1 MGPLFTFAYLAYML
15 ASPVSWFPDLAA
27 TNVQMYIVLIALLAT
42 VPKVRTE
49 GAFRHTPQMTVAA
62 VLFVW
67 LLCSPLTHLWFG
79 GVLKAFAEQFPL
91 LVLLFLLRIN
101 CARAVSRRRL
111 VMGLVLLMTALTA
124 VGIYQYQVNP
134 DVPDNKFVLRY
145 SVGDME
151 NTHVIY
157 RLKGQGLLDDPND
170 FAQILLICAMLSTLF
185 WSDSKLLNLIR
196 VIVPFCILFY
206 GVFQTH
212 SRGALVA
219 IAAAIA
225 SSLRRKL
232 KLWGSVLVAVLVVG
246 GLLAVNFTGGREVSV
261 EGGKDRL
268 DIWSDGLGLLKQTY
282 FMGETYGQFSEQ
294 IGITAH
300 NSVLLV
306 AAELGLLGL
315 ILFVALWVLSFI
327 QVNRI
332 RVAASGAAPELP
344 VLRESRALELALV
357 AFVTTSWFLSRA
369 FTAAPFMLIGLVAGF
384 VAEQG
389 ERSDKLELTP
399 RWPVWLRTSILISM
413 AALAVIWAM
422 VRFRGV

>member
-1 MGPLFTFAYLAYML
+1 MGPLFTFAYVAYML
-15 ASPVSWFPDLAA
+15 VSPVSWFPDLAA
-27 TNVQMYIVLIALLAT
+27 ANVQMYIVLIAVLAT
-42 VPKVRTE
+42 APKLGTE
-49 GAFRHTPQMTVAA
+49 SPFRHTPQMTVAV

-67 LLCSPLTHLWFG
+67 LICSPLTHLWFG
-79 GVLKAFAEQFPL
+79 GAMKAFSDQFPL
-91 LVLLFLLRIN
+91 LILLFLIRIN
-101 CARAVSRRRL
+101 CATAASRKRL
-111 VMGLVLLMTALTA
+111 VLGLVLLMTALTA
-124 VGIYQYQVNP
+124 VGIYQYHANP

-145 SVGDME
+145 DVGDPG
-151 NTHVIY
+151 NSHIIH
-157 RLKGQGLLDDPND
+157 RLKGQGLVDDPND
-170 FAQILLICAMLSTLF
+170 FAQLLLICAMLATLF

-196 VIVPFCILFY
+196 VVVPFCILLY

-225 SSLRRKL
+225 SSLRKKL

-246 GLLAVNFTGGREVSV
+246 GLLAANFTGGREVSV
-261 EGGKDRL
+261 EGGMDRL

-282 FMGETYGQFSEQ
+282 FMGVTYGQFSEQ

-327 QVNRI
+327 QVSRI
-332 RVAASGAAPELP
+332 RSAVSGATPDVP
-344 VLRESRALELALV
+344 VLREARALELALV

-369 FTAAPFMLIGLVAGF
+369 FTAAPFLLIGLVAGF

-389 ERSDKLELTP
+389 KRSDELELTP

-413 AALAVIWAM
+413 AALGVIWAM
-422 VRFRGV
+422 VRFRGI

>member
-1 MGPLFTFAYLAYML
+1 MGLLFTFAYLAYML
-15 ASPVSWFPDLAA
+15 ASPVSWFPGLAA

-62 VLFVW
+62 VLFLW
-67 LLCSPLTHLWFG
+67 LVCSPLTHLWFG
-79 GVLKAFAEQFPL
+79 GALKAFTEQFPFI
-91 LVLLFLLRIN
+91 VLLFLLRIN
-101 CARAVSRRRL
+101 CARAISRRRL
-111 VMGLVLLMTALTA
+111 VTGLVLLMTALTA

-151 NTHVIY
+151 NAHVIY

-196 VIVPFCILFY
+196 VVVPLCILFY

-225 SSLRRKL
+225 SSLRKKL
-232 KLWGSVLVAVLVVG
+232 KLWGSVLVAMLVVG

-261 EGGKDRL
+261 EGGMDRL

-282 FMGETYGQFSEQ
+282 FMGVTYGQFSEQ